1 MSYLVEHHVGPAV
14 FDRLAAEWDDLAQRS
29 QTNTPFQ
36 SLAYQRA
43 WWTHLGPGE
52 LHTLAARNAAGRL
65 SGVGCFFLHAD
76 RLHFNGCVEETDYLD
91 LIAPAEDAADVWAAI
106 FDVLT
111 ADTFPTWQGLTLCN
125 VPAASSSRQILAA
138 LAATRGFSF
147 ASHQQEVC
155 PIISLPDSFEA
166 YLESLD
172 KQQRHE
178 LRRKLRRA
186 EGAEARVVRVAQAE
200 DVPAAVDVFLTLL
213 QKSTPQKEAW
223 LNPGRRAVFH
233 ATAAAAHAA
242 GTLQLLF
249 LEVEGTWVAALFN
262 FDYQGHILVY
272 NSGLDPQ
279 AHAYLS
285 PGVVLTARAI
295 QHAIET
301 GHTSFDFLRG
311 SESYKYRFGAQDTPI
326 YRLDI
331 DRRAA

>member
-1 MSYLVEHHVGPAV
+1 MTYLVEHFVGPVA
-14 FDRLAAEWDDLAQRS
+14 FDRLAGEWDELVQRS

-52 LHTLAARNAAGRL
+52 LHTLAARDAAGRL
-65 SGVGCFFLHAD
+65 SGLGCFFRHAG
-76 RLHFNGCVEETDYLD
+76 RLHFNGCIEETDYLD
-91 LIAPAEDAADVWAAI
+91 LIAPADEAAGVWAAL
-106 FDVLT
+106 FDRLSG
-111 ADTFPTWQGLTLCN
+111 ADFPAWDGLTLCN
-125 VPAASSSRQILAA
+125 VPAASASREILPV

-147 ASHQQEVC
+147 AAYHQEVC
-155 PIISLPDSFEA
+155 PILTLPASFEA

-186 EGAEARVVRVAQAE
+186 EGAEARVSQVTQAE
-200 DVPAAVDVFLTLL
+200 AVSAAVDDFLTLL
-213 QKSTPQKEAW
+213 QKSTPDKESW

-233 ATAAAAHAA
+233 AVAHAAHAD

-249 LEVEGTWVAALFN
+249 LEVEGQRVAALFN
-262 FDYQGHILVY
+262 FDYQGRIWVY

-295 QHAIET
+295 EQAILAGRT
-301 GHTSFDFLRG
+301 IFDFLRG
-311 SESYKYRFGAQDTPI
+311 SETYKYRFGAQDTFI
-326 YRLDI
+326 YRLEI
-331 DRRAA
+331 DRSA